1 MLRLLFQSG
10 IWGLA
15 IRIFVVCFLLGLVL
29 VLLIGLR
36 CAECLPLQ
44 LTEKDLKLAFFA
56 VAFPVASAQF
66 FSEYPTGEDKAFL
79 RVAIATTLR
88 TGLPA
93 MVVVVG
99 GLIYPPLMTIGM
111 VSTLML
117 FYGIGLFASLYLEI
131 GRLNRRD
138 I

>member
-10 IWGLA
+10 FLGLA

-44 LTEKDLKLAFFA
+44 LTEKNIKIAFIV
-56 VAFPVASAQF
+56 VAFSTASAQF
-66 FSEYPTGEDKAFL
+66 FSEYPPGEEKAFL
-79 RVAIATTLR
+79 RVAIATMLR

-93 MVVVVG
+93 MVIVIG
-99 GLIYPPLMTIGM
+99 GLVYPPLMTIEM
-111 VSTLML
+111 VGTLML

-138 I
+138 